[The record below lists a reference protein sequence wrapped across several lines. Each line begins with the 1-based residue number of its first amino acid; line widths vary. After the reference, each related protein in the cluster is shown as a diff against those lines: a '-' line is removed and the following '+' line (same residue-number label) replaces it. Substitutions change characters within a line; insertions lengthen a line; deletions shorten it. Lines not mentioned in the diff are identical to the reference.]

1 MRLVAK
7 MAFPPHPPRGVS
19 CRCGWR
25 THAIPVARSRRRH
38 HRAPSA
44 KQRSMGR
51 GAGGVQSAQ
60 STGPPAG
67 ARHRRP
73 AAARPAGT
81 RHRATTRPARRGSR
95 KRRCAASADAPGRA
109 GTAPRPL
116 SKGGAA
122 AALEE
127 ATGNKGVVS
136 TRFTHVY
143 PDGPAVYYTFSVKGD
158 ADRLVEQWRRIKTRA
173 SEALMQARGT
183 ITHHHAVGRDHMP
196 WYVQQRPALFGA
208 ALAAAKRALDPAG
221 VMNPGVLVA

>member
-1 MRLVAK
+1 M
-7 MAFPPHPPRGVS
+7 S

-95 KRRCAASADAPGRA
+95 KRQMRRLRRCARQGRHRAAAPVQSR
-109 GTAPRPL
+109 R
-116 SKGGAA
+116 SGGARGGA
-122 AALEE
+122 VRDLSRFSPRFDRIPGKHLIQFLTKKMQDFRNFVLHNCIRKFQVDAEQDYSSF
-127 ATGNKGVVS
+127 KS
-136 TRFTHVY
+136 PMSRTR
-143 PDGPAVYYTFSVKGD
+143 K
-158 ADRLVEQWRRIKTRA
+158 L
-173 SEALMQARGT
+173 
-183 ITHHHAVGRDHMP
+183 
-196 WYVQQRPALFGA
+196 QQS
-208 ALAAAKRALDPAG
+208 
-221 VMNPGVLVA
+221 